1 MCRLM
6 ALKSTEPVPMYRFL
20 IGGDNAFAVQSLE
33 HPDGWGIAYHEG
45 DETSLVKSVL
55 PAITDE
61 LFEEVAFSVKAT
73 TVLAHVRRAT
83 AGVVA
88 RRNCHPFRRGP
99 WAFAHNGKIT
109 GFDQVKDALKAR
121 IDPALRASL
130 EGETDTEVFFLLFLT
145 HLESLASLDDRQPP
159 TSALAKAMSRT
170 LAEVRAVADQPSA
183 GGAPVEASS
192 LTCIATTGAVMLATS
207 NGKPLSVRRSVADGT
222 TRQVMLSSEAISTPG
237 LIRERFPWRE
247 LVTGEYLVVDRELAM
262 ASGSL

>member
-6 ALKSTEPVPMYRFL
+6 ALKASEPVPMYRFL

-45 DETSLVKSVL
+45 DEPSLVKSVL

-61 LFEEVAFSVKAT
+61 LFEELAFSVKAT

-99 WAFAHNGKIT
+99 WVFAHNGQII
-109 GFDQVKDALKAR
+109 GYDQVKDALIAR
-121 IDPALRASL
+121 IGPALRASL

-145 HLESLASLDDRQPP
+145 HLDALASLDDREPP
-159 TSALAKAMSRT
+159 TAALATAMSRT
-170 LAEVRAVADQPSA
+170 IAEIRAVADHA
-183 GGAPVEASS
+183 GAVEASS
-192 LTCIATTGAVMLATS
+192 LTCIATTGALMMATS
-207 NGKPLSVRRSVADGT
+207 SGKPLSVRRSAVDGLT
-222 TRQVMLSSEAISTPG
+222 HQVMFSSEAISTPR
-237 LIRERFPWRE
+237 LLRERFPWRE
-247 LVTGEYLVVDRELAM
+247 LVADEYVVVDRELAIT
-262 ASGSL
+262 AGAL